1 MALPYHDRFPYQPI
15 TRRPEFRWPQGDG
28 LAVYIGM
35 NLEHFAFDGGLGA
48 QLAPG
53 GSPPDILNYAWR
65 DYGNRVG
72 AWRLLDLFKALDLP
86 CAVLANSE
94 LTDYCPELIQ
104 AFLDRGDEL
113 VGHGRSNAESQGD
126 LSEDDESALI
136 AEATE
141 SLTQSFNDQP
151 RGWLGPWIA
160 QTSRTPDLLC
170 EAGYRYLLD
179 WCHDDQPVWMRTRNG
194 EGILSVPYSQEI
206 NDIPAIAARRAGAR
220 EFADMIVDQFDEMR
234 EQARSQPLA
243 LGIALHPYLVGQ
255 PFRLRPL
262 RQALAHIVAHR
273 DHIWLTT
280 PGKIATSFAK
290 QVPFNL

>member
-1 MALPYHDRFPYQPI
+1 MAGWERNWLPVVH
-15 TRRPEFRWPQGDG
+15 RPMFSTT
-28 LAVYIGM
+28 
-35 NLEHFAFDGGLGA
+35 
-48 QLAPG
+48 PG
-53 GSPPDILNYAWR
+53 KTTA
-65 DYGNRVG
+65 NRVG

-94 LTDYCPELIQ
+94 FTDYCPELIQ

-113 VGHGRSNAESQGD
+113 VGHGRSNAESQED

-160 QTSRTPDLLC
+160 QTPRTPDLLC
-170 EAGYRYLLD
+170 EAGYRYLLY

-194 EGILSVPYSQEI
+194 EGILSVPYPQEI
-206 NDIPAIAARRAGAR
+206 NDIPAIAVRRAGAR

-273 DHIWLTT
+273 NHIWLTQRRVRSQRVSRSRCHSISKRNNHLGIT
-280 PGKIATSFAK
+280 K
-290 QVPFNL
+290 VD